1 MTTQAT
7 KNEPTWLE
15 YLIVYLVLG
24 ALAVFV
30 YSSVLSPR
38 GYTFAAGWATLRG
51 QKKPDAENQAA
62 KKPPEKSKAMEVDM
76 PAAMVEPEMTP
87 MPKATGSGHACRRA
101 LQSFPAPGPGAQGGE
116 EIGRASCRER
126 V

>member
-87 MPKATGSGHACRRA
+87 TPKAIVIEK
-101 LQSFPAPGPGAQGGE
+101 PVEMAPPPPPMPMQLSE
-116 EIGRASCRER
+116 EDD
-126 V
+126 